1 MLSDARHAERR
12 RPRVETTLS
21 RVVRT
26 VADLIHRTVS
36 DLTPAALHHV
46 PISIT
51 ARARAQGVPSTSYR
65 NFRREAQ

>member
-12 RPRVETTLS
+12 RLRVETRLG

-26 VADLIHRTVS
+26 VADLIRRAVS
-36 DLTPAALHHV
+36 DLTPVALHHV
-46 PISIT
+46 PIPIT
-51 ARARAQGVPSTSYR
+51 ARARARGVPSTSYR